1 MSILDID
8 KMMKCLG
15 DEYKVLQQSIFKP
28 HIFKENV
35 DVDWL
40 WQVMLAFPEECIK
53 EFAENLIKESCRDD
67 YFVNI
72 VRNQKSP
79 DGRDLLIIDIEH
91 RLWYGAAAAATIIFI
106 KNNDKTN

>member
-15 DEYKVLQQSIFKP
+15 DEYKVLQQEIFKP
-28 HIFKENV
+28 YVFKENI
-35 DVDWL
+35 DVNGVWRG
-40 WQVMLAFPEECIK
+40 MLVFPEKCIK

-72 VRNQKSP
+72 VRNQKSS
-79 DGRDLLIIDIEH
+79 DGEDLLILDIEH
-91 RLWYGAAAAATIIFI
+91 RLWWGAVAATIIFI
-106 KNNDKTN
+106 KKQ

>member
-15 DEYKVLQQSIFKP
+15 DEYKVLQQRIFKP

-40 WQVMLAFPEECIK
+40 WRVMLAFPEKCIK
-53 EFAENLIKESCRDD
+53 EFSENLIEESYRDE
-67 YFVNI
+67 YIVNI
-72 VRNQKSP
+72 VRNQKFS
-79 DGRDLLIIDIEH
+79 DGRDLLILDIEH
-91 RLWYGAAAAATIIFI
+91 RLWCGAAAAATIIFI
-106 KNNDKTN
+106 KKQ